1 MAPHIRR
8 KSSTAKLVVERL
20 VRTRERLWAT
30 GISATVAAIP
40 ALLVG
45 YTLGYPSS
53 TLSELTALP
62 SDFRFSDLLASLF
75 GVSVEE
81 KCDRACMLKPYN
93 GGQPTPMHGH
103 SMQLLASHDCH
114 HGQVESQSLSAQAV
128 IPLLGLLGCLHL
140 CLAMSHSKAT
150 GQLNAAIRK

>member
-1 MAPHIRR
+1 MESSTNSERQPLPVGGAIQPRSSGNVAPHIRR

-81 KCDRACMLKPYN
+81 NMTMHVCNHVLFLKPYN
-93 GGQPTPMHGH
+93 GGQPTPHAW
-103 SMQLLASHDCH
+103 S
-114 HGQVESQSLSAQAV
+114 
-128 IPLLGLLGCLHL
+128 
-140 CLAMSHSKAT
+140 
-150 GQLNAAIRK
+150 